1 MEVRHLKYFVMV
13 AEELHFSRAAA
24 RLNITT
30 PSLSQQ
36 IRALETMLGA
46 RLFRRRTKSAVELTH
61 AGKRLL
67 SEAQSSLQQMAHTEL
82 IGRRA
87 ARGDTGIIA
96 LGYVFSAS
104 CSGLISKAIKQF
116 KQSHP
121 GVSIQARVVETL
133 PQFKAIL
140 DGSLDV
146 GVMRMPRRYPSNLT
160 GLVIERQRFCVA
172 LPEGHRLMAL
182 KQIAPEDLKEEPLI
196 AAPLEME
203 PGFWGN
209 ISSVIP
215 ARMRVN
221 ITERAPDAF
230 TMLTLVG
237 AGLGVGVVS
246 GSLSRLAIPGVVY
259 RDIAGVTRQ
268 ADHVAVFRK
277 NEASPVVSHFIKSLR
292 QNFAVR
298 MPPGR
303 PRSVRGKFD

>member
-36 IRALETMLGA
+36 IRALEYMLGA
-46 RLFRRRTKSAVELTH
+46 RLFKRRTKSAVELTH
-61 AGKRLL
+61 AGKRFLG
-67 SEAQSSLQQMAHTEL
+67 EAQTSLKQIAHTEL

-87 ARGDTGIIA
+87 ARGDTGMIA

-104 CSGLISKAIKQF
+104 CSGLISRAIKQF

-121 GVSIQARVVETL
+121 DVSIQARLVETL
-133 PQFKAIL
+133 PQFKAII

-146 GVMRMPRRYPSNLT
+146 GVMRMPRRYPPNLT
-160 GLVIERQRFCVA
+160 GLLIERQRFCLA
-172 LPEGHRLMAL
+172 LPEGHRLL
-182 KQIAPEDLKEEPLI
+182 NQKQIVPEDLEGEPLI

-209 ISSVIP
+209 ISAVVP
-215 ARMRVN
+215 ARMHVN
-221 ITERAPDAF
+221 IIERAPDAF

-246 GSLSRLAIPGVVY
+246 GSLSKLAITGVVY

-268 ADHVAVFRK
+268 ADHVAVYRK
-277 NEASPVVSHFIKSLR
+277 NEASPMVTNFIKSLR
-292 QNFAVR
+292 QNFAVKE
-298 MPPGR
+298 PPGR
-303 PRSVRGKFD
+303 QRIMR